1 AKEDAFLPWRFF
13 IKNNKYVSKPNT
25 F

>member
-1 AKEDAFLPWRFF
+1 VHFLACGLRD
-13 IKNNKYVSKPNT
+13 IKNNPYL